1 MAMSQRFINYFAA
14 LLLFCVLTSTA
25 SADQPPTYAGK
36 TLPKPDLATLAERCH
51 PDTPYDE
58 NSTAFEELLYLRE
71 RPNPK
76 ALGVLKQ
83 ILEQSRPNKRII
95 EFAALQALYTLNTKA
110 SLALLDETMKDPVMF
125 GQTLDL
131 IHYARTWE
139 MDPRQAAGLITDY
152 CLEDQSGDLNIE
164 IGLHAE
170 TAKGGGIGIDIAYSS
185 SSEKGLTWT
194 DTRYQYL
201 ASGLLLRDKQGNYH
215 LPRKGRAYDALT
227 DYTETLTPG
236 RKTVTRRI
244 VMYAFRQSKD
254 VQEVR
259 MSAMDMEFNL
269 PANGEYEAVFIM
281 ERPIVSKEQQ
291 AAWAAQ
297 GKVRWSGRAVSN
309 AIKFTVRG
317 KLPDVGVP
325 LKPGAE
331 FPFPVLPQPQDGK

>member
-1 MAMSQRFINYFAA
+1 MLQRYTNDFAA
-14 LLLFCVLTSTA
+14 LLLFCVLAPTA

-36 TLPKPDLATLAERCH
+36 TLPTPDLATLAERCH

-58 NSTAFEELLYLRE
+58 NSTAFEELIYLRE
-71 RPNPK
+71 RPAPE
-76 ALGVLKQ
+76 ALAVLKQ
-83 ILEQSRPNKRII
+83 ILEQSWPNKRIF

-110 SLALLDETMKDPVMF
+110 SLALLDKTMKDPVMF

-131 IHYARTWE
+131 IHYALTWE
-139 MDPRQAAGLITDY
+139 MDPRQAAGMITDY

-170 TAKGGGIGIDIAYSS
+170 TAKGGGIGIDIAFSS
-185 SSEKGLTWT
+185 TSDKGLIWT
-194 DTRYQYL
+194 DTRYIYL

-215 LPRKGRAYDALT
+215 MPRKARAYDALA

-244 VMYAFRQSKD
+244 VMYAHRLSKD
-254 VQEVR
+254 EEEIR
-259 MSAMDMEFNL
+259 MYARDMEFNL

-281 ERPIVSKEQQ
+281 ERPSLSTEQQ
-291 AAWAAQ
+291 AAWAAM

-309 AIKFTVRG
+309 AINFTVRG
-317 KLPDVGVP
+317 KFPDVGLP

-331 FPFPVLPQPQDGK
+331 FPFPVLPQDGK